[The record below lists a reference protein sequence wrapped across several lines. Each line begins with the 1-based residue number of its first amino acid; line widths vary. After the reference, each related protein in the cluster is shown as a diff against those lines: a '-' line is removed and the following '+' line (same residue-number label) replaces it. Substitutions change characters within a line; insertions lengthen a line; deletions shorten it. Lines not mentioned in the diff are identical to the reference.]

1 MTVLQYVA
9 EITAGP
15 ATGTGPYANVFHI
28 FTNTATTARANA
40 HIGALT
46 TFYNGVKSGCYS
58 TGTSIN
64 IGRQVVAVDV
74 DPPVY
79 VPSTSQTV
87 NGTFPTSYMPPQC
100 CLVVSWRTMTAT
112 RSGRGRTYIGPLTQS
127 MLDITGRF
135 LAANVAFVQSAAT
148 ALIAAIKAID
158 PNDALVVFHR
168 PTGPTPKH
176 PGTPVTP
183 ASWIVIESA
192 NVANV
197 PHVQRRRGS

>member
-9 EITAGP
+9 EMTATP

-28 FTNTATTARANA
+28 FTTTATTARANA
-40 HIGALT
+40 HIGALKS
-46 TFYNGVKSGCYS
+46 FYQTLS
-58 TGTSIN
+58 TGLYPTTTSTL

-87 NGTFPTSYMPPQC
+87 NGINGTGYLPPQIAV
-100 CLVVSWRTMTAT
+100 VVSWRTLTAT
-112 RSGRGRTYIGPLTQS
+112 RHGRGRTYLGPLAAAMDGGDGKFS
-127 MLDITGRF
+127 SVN
-135 LAANVAFVQSAAT
+135 LANAQTAST

-168 PTGPTPKH
+168 RTGPTPKH
-176 PGTPVTP
+176 PGTPVTSP
-183 ASWIVIESA
+183 SWIVIESA
-192 NVANV
+192 TVANV